1 MQLFGNI
8 GLVQGNANAMLCL
21 DSDRPHEA
29 IISWFGEGVPP
40 GAMLVDASR
49 DEATWQLVPKRLY
62 RVNDGGGLIE
72 DPLLRPEEREALAG
86 LNAFGTYDE
95 THIKGEWRDSQG
107 GGGTML
113 FHGPSIAPLK
123 RNEIT
128 VDSWEAFKGWASRA
142 RRDGFSWFRG
152 HGDCRFSLSTT
163 LHRAGRYRL
172 ERYCNEHLVQFVS
185 HAETVLKT
193 RFSLSDLD
201 DYSTILG
208 LAQHHGLP
216 TPMLDWTESPY
227 VAAFFAF
234 TDALENA
241 ANREASTHVRIYGL
255 SQGFVERTSPNVI
268 VLPRPDPYVASLS
281 ITARHNPR
289 LYAQQGRFLV
299 TNVGDLERYIYLIEE
314 LEAATFLTSV
324 RVPVAYAVEAIDDL
338 RFMGLTAANLFPGLD
353 GVCRM
358 LKHSMR
364 AHLSPLGPHVSCLFK
379 E

>member
-1 MQLFGNI
+1 MQLFGEI
-8 GLVQGNANAMLCL
+8 EVAKGIANAMLCL

-29 IISWFGEGVPP
+29 MISWFGDGISP
-40 GAMLVDASR
+40 GAMLVAATR
-49 DEATWQLVPKRLY
+49 DETTWRLMPKRLY
-62 RVNDGGGLIE
+62 RVNDGGGLVASLA
-72 DPLLRPEEREALAG
+72 PSPEEVEALAS
-86 LNAFGTYDE
+86 LYASGTYDE
-95 THIKGEWRDSQG
+95 TRIAGEWRDSEG
-107 GGGTML
+107 GSGKML
-113 FHGPSIAPLK
+113 FHGPSIAPLE

-128 VDSWEAFKGWASRA
+128 VDSWEEFKVWASRV
-142 RRDGFSWFRG
+142 RREGFSWFRG

-193 RFSLSDLD
+193 RFSLSDGD

-216 TPMLDWTESPY
+216 TPMLDWTDSPY

-234 TDALENA
+234 SDALENS
-241 ANREASTHVRIYGL
+241 ANREKATHVRIYGL
-255 SQGFVERTSPNVI
+255 SQSFVDQTSPNVV
-268 VLPRPDPYVASLS
+268 VLPRPGPYVASLS
-281 ITARHNPR
+281 IAARHNPR

-299 TNVGDLERYIYLIEE
+299 TNVGDLERYIHSIEM
-314 LEAATFLTSV
+314 AATMKFLTSI
-324 RVPVAYAVEAIDDL
+324 RVPIAYAVEAIDDL
-338 RFMGLTAANLFPGLD
+338 RYMGLTAANLFPGLD